1 MKGKTMKQYF
11 MTVYLFFGIIF
22 DLGYYFIRSF
32 FQTEKEYEQ
41 INHDMEIDIV
51 EDLLVNGK

>member
-1 MKGKTMKQYF
+1 MKQYF

-32 FQTEKEYEQ
+32 FLTEKEYEQ
-41 INHDMEIDIV
+41 NNRDMEIDIV